1 MWVSSDRPCT
11 GISGIDRSVDIPANA
26 KPKGDH
32 RLHATEK
39 FSERLRFYPASIPWA
54 WAVELYARSTLLVG
68 SERFSDL
75 ARQITSGCCHIVG
88 G

>member
-11 GISGIDRSVDIPANA
+11 GTSGIDRLVDIPANA

-39 FSERLRFYPASIPWA
+39 VSERLRLYPASIPWA
-54 WAVELYARSTLLVG
+54 WAVELYARSILLVG
-68 SERFSDL
+68 SERFFDL
-75 ARQITSGCCHIVG
+75 ARQITSGCCHIVEG
-88 G
+88 